1 MVASLVLTLPA
12 VPATLTHAQAESYL
26 AQCRALLSQATVP
39 ATVQVDA
46 AALHEFDSSA
56 LAVLL
61 ALRREAL
68 KRGAQWRLLGL
79 APRARLLAQV
89 YGVAE
94 LLPT

>member
-1 MVASLVLTLPA
+1 MMAPPVLTLPP

-26 AQCRALLSQATVP
+26 AQCRTRLSEAATP
-39 ATVQVDA
+39 TTVQVDA
-46 AALHEFDSSA
+46 SALHQFDSSA

-68 KRGAQWRLLGL
+68 ARGAQWRLLGL
-79 APRARLLAQV
+79 APRARLLAQMH
-89 YGVAE
+89 GVAE